1 MVYIYFPESQRVLR
15 PMPIWASMLPAML
28 ASFIWVSVLV
38 CAAELCFFGPR
49 QTRRINSIDPSLD
62 ASCLF

>member
-1 MVYIYFPESQRVLR
+1 
-15 PMPIWASMLPAML
+15 MPIWASIMPAML

-62 ASCLF
+62 APYLF